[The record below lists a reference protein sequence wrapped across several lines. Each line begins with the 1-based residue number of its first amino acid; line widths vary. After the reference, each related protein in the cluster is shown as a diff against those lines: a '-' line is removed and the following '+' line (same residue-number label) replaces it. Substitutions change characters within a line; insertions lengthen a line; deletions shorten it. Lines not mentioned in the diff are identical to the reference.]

1 MTNPSIPVVEA
12 VTIPAEMNAQPFATE
27 TKTLFRCVS
36 EHDFDTLAALC
47 DDDFG
52 IIDLGTEGQN
62 VVVETREEWENWFH
76 ALFAKLDAMQATT
89 RTEIEKYRALVNGD
103 MGYSVVDFCQ
113 ILDVQ
118 GQEGRF
124 YCVVTIIWK
133 RVGDEWKE
141 SRWHCSLI
149 RTEMADWLET

>member
-1 MTNPSIPVVEA
+1 MTLVDTTTRPAVVA
-12 VTIPAEMNAQPFATE
+12 PPEMEGMPFAEE

-62 VVVETREEWENWFH
+62 VLVETRADWENWFH
-76 ALFAKLDAMQATT
+76 TLFAKLDALQAHTA
-89 RTEIEKYRALVNGD
+89 TEIEKYQALVMGE
-103 MGYSVVDFCQ
+103 MGYSVVNFCQ
-113 ILDVQ
+113 LLTLN
-118 GQEGRF
+118 GHTARF
-124 YCVVTIIWK
+124 HCVVTIIWK

-149 RTEMADWLET
+149 RVEP

>member
-1 MTNPSIPVVEA
+1 MNDTTYQPNAPVIA
-12 VTIPAEMNAQPFATE
+12 PPDMDAQPFAAE
-27 TKTLFRCVS
+27 TRTLFRCVS

-62 VVVETREEWENWFH
+62 VVVETRAEWEDWFH
-76 ALFAKLDAMQATT
+76 TLFAKLDTMQATT

-113 ILDVQ
+113 LLTVGEQ
-118 GQEGRF
+118 TARF

-133 RVGDEWKE
+133 RDGDAWKE

-149 RTEMADWLET
+149 RAAT

>member
-1 MTNPSIPVVEA
+1 MTDTTPKVRAA
-12 VTIPAEMNAQPFATE
+12 VTTPPEMDTQPFATE
-27 TKTLFRCVS
+27 TQTLFRCVS

-52 IIDLGTEGQN
+52 IIDLGTQGES
-62 VVVETREEWENWFH
+62 VVVETREDWENWFH
-76 ALFAKLDAMQATT
+76 TLFAKLDTMDATT
-89 RTEIEKYRALVNGD
+89 RTEIERYQALVNGD

-113 ILDVQ
+113 VLTVGGHDA
-118 GQEGRF
+118 RF

-133 RVGDEWKE
+133 RVGDTWKE

-149 RTEMADWLET
+149 RTEM

>member
-1 MTNPSIPVVEA
+1 MTDTTVQPTAPVI
-12 VTIPAEMNAQPFATE
+12 TPPEMDSQPFADE
-27 TKTLFRCVS
+27 TRTLFRCVS

-62 VVVETREEWENWFH
+62 VVVETRAEWEDWFH
-76 ALFAKLDAMQATT
+76 TLFAKLDTMQATT

-113 ILDVQ
+113 LLTVGEQ
-118 GQEGRF
+118 TARF

-133 RVGDEWKE
+133 RDGDAWKE

-149 RTEMADWLET
+149 RTET

>member
-1 MTNPSIPVVEA
+1 MNTTNKLVPVTALVA
-12 VTIPAEMNAQPFATE
+12 MDHQPFAE
-27 TKTLFRCVS
+27 QTKTLFRCVS

-62 VVVETREEWENWFH
+62 VVVETREEWENWFQT
-76 ALFAKLDAMQATT
+76 LFARLDGMNAQTA
-89 RTEIEKYRALVNGD
+89 TEIQKYQAMVSGE

-113 ILDVQ
+113 LLAVDGNVA
-118 GQEGRF
+118 RF
-124 YCVVTIIWK
+124 NCVATIIWK
-133 RVGDEWKE
+133 QTSEGWKE

-149 RTEMADWLET
+149 NVEQ

>member
-1 MTNPSIPVVEA
+1 MKTPEDVIAPSIIA
-12 VTIPAEMNAQPFATE
+12 PAEMAGMPFAEE
-27 TKTLFRCVS
+27 TQTLFRCVS

-76 ALFAKLDAMQATT
+76 TLFARLDEMQAHT
-89 RTEIEKYRALVNGD
+89 RTEIQKYQTLQMGE

-113 ILDVQ
+113 LLTVN
-118 GQEGRF
+118 GHTSRF

-133 RVGDEWKE
+133 RAGDAWKE

-149 RTEMADWLET
+149 RVEA

>member
-1 MTNPSIPVVEA
+1 MTNTLLQSIAPVSM
-12 VTIPAEMNAQPFATE
+12 PPEMDNQPFAAETE
-27 TKTLFRCVS
+27 TLFRCVS

-62 VVVETREEWENWFH
+62 VVIETRAEWENWFH
-76 ALFAKLDAMQATT
+76 TLFDKLDTMQATT
-89 RTEIEKYRALVNGD
+89 RTEIQKYRALVNGD

-113 ILDVQ
+113 VLSVGDQ
-118 GQEGRF
+118 SARF

-133 RVGDEWKE
+133 RVGQKWKE

-149 RTEMADWLET
+149 RTEPS

>member
-1 MTNPSIPVVEA
+1 MTMAKQLPVTA
-12 VTIPAEMNAQPFATE
+12 PIEMDTQPFAAE

-52 IIDLGTEGQN
+52 IIDLGTEGQS
-62 VVVETREEWENWFH
+62 VVVETRQEWENWFH
-76 ALFAKLDAMQATT
+76 TLFAKLDAMNAHTA
-89 RTEIEKYRALVNGD
+89 TEIQKYQALQQGD

-113 ILDVQ
+113 TLTVN
-118 GQEGRF
+118 GQTARF
-124 YCVVTIIWK
+124 NCVTTIIWK
-133 RVGDEWKE
+133 RTEDGWKE

-149 RTEMADWLET
+149 NVEH

>member
-1 MTNPSIPVVEA
+1 MSTVNPTPRVA
-12 VTIPAEMNAQPFATE
+12 VTAPPEMDALPFAEE

-62 VVVETREEWENWFH
+62 VVVETREAWENWFH
-76 ALFAKLDAMQATT
+76 TLFARLDEMNAHTA
-89 RTEIEKYRALVNGD
+89 TEIQKYQALEMGD
-103 MGYSVVDFCQ
+103 MGYGVVDFCQ
-113 ILDVQ
+113 LLTVN
-118 GQEGRF
+118 GQTLRF

-133 RVGDEWKE
+133 RVGDAWKE

-149 RTEMADWLET
+149 RTEP